1 MSEFIIIIA
10 ILAALVGPILFWGF
24 VFLAVKRYLS
34 AYQMAAAEEQ
44 RLVNQAI
51 HTTGNVSPD
60 LQAQFFAAAT
70 QAQQSMSHLNGIHR
84 QRAELRQSELMG
96 MAAQA
101 GIDPPNFY

>member
-1 MSEFIIIIA
+1 MFEFIIIVA
-10 ILAALVGPILFWGF
+10 ILAAVAGPILFWGF

-34 AYQMAAAEEQ
+34 AYEKAATEEQ
-44 RLVNQAI
+44 RIVNQVMQ
-51 HTTGNVSPD
+51 TTGTVSPD

-70 QAQQSMSHLNGIHR
+70 QAQQSMSHLDGIHR

>member
-1 MSEFIIIIA
+1 MFEFLIVIA
-10 ILAALVGPILFWGF
+10 ILAAVIGPILFWGF
-24 VFLAVKRYLS
+24 VFFALRYYLR
-34 AYQMAAAEEQ
+34 AYERAAAQEQ
-44 RLVNQAI
+44 RLVNQLMQSS
-51 HTTGNVSPD
+51 GNISPE
-60 LQAQFFAAAT
+60 LQTQFFTAAA